1 MIAAA
6 RISIVIGFLLVAAF
20 SCARAQQ
27 DTTISDKDVNV
38 TDFADLAYPPI
49 AATASVQGVVVV
61 RVRLDDQG
69 KVVDALAVS
78 GSPLLISASVR
89 NARRW
94 RFEPNSQKA
103 AIIVYNFRVE
113 GMCPNDGASSHMVLY
128 PPNLAAITACGRAA
142 RE

>member
-1 MIAAA
+1 MNAK
-6 RISIVIGFLLVAAF
+6 RTPIVAGLLLIT
-20 SCARAQQ
+20 SLSTARAQR
-27 DTTISDKDVNV
+27 DTTISDKDINV

-128 PPNLAAITACGRAA
+128 PPNLATITACGRAA

>member
-1 MIAAA
+1 MNAK
-6 RISIVIGFLLVAAF
+6 RIPIVAGLLLIT
-20 SCARAQQ
+20 SLSTARAQR

-113 GMCPNDGASSHMVLY
+113 GMCPDDGASSHMVLY